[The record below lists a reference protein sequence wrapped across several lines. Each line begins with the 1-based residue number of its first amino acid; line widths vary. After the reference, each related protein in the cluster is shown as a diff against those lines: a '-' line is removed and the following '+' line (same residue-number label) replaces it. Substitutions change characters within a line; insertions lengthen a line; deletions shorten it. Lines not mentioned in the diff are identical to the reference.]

1 LRRRVGRGSE
11 KPTAVAGGYPLVGIG
26 VGVTKTSAT
35 FASVGRIEPS
45 RLTSFD
51 EDEAVLGEF

>member
-1 LRRRVGRGSE
+1 
-11 KPTAVAGGYPLVGIG
+11 VAGGYPLVGIG